1 MSDVDYSQ
9 TARRAEWAVV
19 LKGAVL
25 FTAMAIKA
33 KDAAKAAQGYDI
45 MAKARNYSGLDAALL
60 SAVFGGEVP
69 VVPENRII
77 AALTEAAKAATAEEM
92 KAAREVVAKDEAAR
106 KAAKEAVYAAKKAER
121 RESTRAYNARQ
132 DALKAARAPEKAARA
147 AEKANVAAAKAE
159 AVKANEERIAQMG
172 CLVETVG
179 AMVSTVENHG
189 KVEAEI
195 KALLAEAGVSLSMAF
210 GHMTAHKPIVGYAL
224 CLVAD
229 ESGVRGFVNVVN
241 STSAVE
247 AHKAVEAKQAK
258 IEFLLADGGILVDG
272 IILTEDGHEIK
283 LEDILC

>member
-1 MSDVDYSQ
+1 MSEVDYAQ

-33 KDAAKAAQGYDI
+33 KDAAKAAQGRDI
-45 MAKARNYSGLDAALL
+45 MAKARNYSGLDSALL
-60 SAVFGGEVP
+60 SAIFGGEVP
-69 VVPENRII
+69 AVPENRLM
-77 AALTEAAKAATAEEM
+77 AALIEAGRSATAEEL
-92 KAAREVVAKDEAAR
+92 KAAREVVATDEAAR
-106 KAAKEAVYAAKKAER
+106 KAAKEAAYAAKKAAE

-132 DALKAARAPEKAARA
+132 DALKAARAPEKAARL
-147 AEKANVAAAKAE
+147 AEKANAAAAKAE
-159 AVKANEERIAQMG
+159 AVKANEAKITQMG
-172 CLVETVG
+172 GLINTVG
-179 AMVSTVENHG
+179 AMVSTLDNHAQ
-189 KVEAEI
+189 VEAEI

-229 ESGVRGFVNVVN
+229 EAGVRGFVNVVN
-241 STSAVE
+241 STPAVE

-258 IEFLLADGGILVDG
+258 IESLLADGGILVDG

-283 LEDILC
+283 LEDI